1 MVVVA
6 DTTPINYLLLVGEIR
21 LLPALYGIII
31 VPRAVANELRDVD
44 APEIVKVWMAAP
56 PGWLHEH
63 ILSAPP
69 RPEIPDLDSGESEA
83 IELALKLKSSLVLL
97 DEAKGRAAAINLNLQ
112 VRGTVGILIEA
123 AVAGL
128 VDLEA
133 SLDKLEATNF
143 HMTPALRKQAVRS
156 AKGHQ

>member
-6 DTTPINYLLLVGEIR
+6 DTTPINYLLLIDEIR

-31 VPRAVANELRDVD
+31 VPGAVTNELRDVN
-44 APEIVKVWMAAP
+44 AREIVTVWIAAP
-56 PGWLHEH
+56 PEWFQEH
-63 ILSAPP
+63 ILSTPP
-69 RPEIPDLDSGESEA
+69 RPAIHDLDSGESEA
-83 IELALKLKSSLVLL
+83 IELALKLKANLVLL
-97 DEAKGRAAAINLNLQ
+97 DEAKGREAAISLNLQ

-123 AVAGL
+123 SVAGL

-143 HMTPALRKQAVRS
+143 HMTPALRKEAIRS
-156 AKGHQ
+156 AKGHP